1 MEVENYFLNFIEPLS
16 PLAAQS
22 AKKMEE
28 LVYEDS
34 ASSIIKARLFAEEM
48 LKVVY
53 KIENIELPYKY
64 TLFDMI
70 NYLSTEGIFEEDIQ
84 KNFETIR
91 LIGNKAAH
99 QADYDD
105 LGNAIRLH
113 KVMYSL
119 AVWFFESYSKDHDTK
134 VPIYEYPKPQKTA
147 LGQEELNSLI
157 EKQLS
162 KLLRKEIAAVDPEKG
177 NNEAGINTEE
187 KVPTHTVL
195 AKEDDEYELTAL
207 EGQSYLL
214 RELSRLQGS
223 SQEAIENANS
233 FSNFKN
239 YLHVERKIQKDFEAT
254 LRENKDKK
262 TNNLILLCGSV
273 GDGKS
278 HLLAYLKSNTKLL
291 DDYEIFNDATES
303 FSPNKNAMET
313 LEEILNDF
321 SDQKVET
328 STKKVI
334 LAINMGVLHNFISL
348 NHEGYTY
355 ERFTDFVNKSDVFS
369 QNVTTKFSE
378 NQFDLISF
386 SDYQSFEIRKSG
398 VESNFFESLLKKV
411 CNASL
416 DNPFY
421 KAYKKDKENNI
432 YSIIHENYDFLSNS
446 FVQKQIVNLIIK
458 AIIKNKIVVSARSF
472 LNFISDI
479 LIPDEILVEAE
490 MTPFIKLES
499 ALPNLLFNKNDRSEL
514 LNLIS
519 LLDPIHLRSEHIDQ
533 LMIQLN
539 TSINLESVFEE
550 FINNKNAKHWLL
562 PFLMEDEL
570 IKDSFT
576 RFSESFLRITFL
588 LNEDFSK
595 KIANVE
601 FTNFIQSLYSC
612 ERRDIKEIK
621 SLYNLLKQALFKWKG
636 SPKSDYI
643 FINKPTEKFRIAQ
656 YLTLKPS
663 TNHFKL
669 QNDEIL
675 SAFKTYFKLGYSNNE
690 GKDEFLEVDYFIFE
704 LLTKVSNGYRPNKKD
719 EEEGIKFIEF
729 VEKVMQFGD
738 KRHEILVY
746 FPEDKRYYKL
756 SREEFGEHVTF
767 AFKKEK

>member
-1 MEVENYFLNFIEPLS
+1 MEFEKYFLSFIEPLS

-28 LVYEDS
+28 LVFEDS

-48 LKVVY
+48 LKIIY
-53 KIENIELPYKY
+53 TIEEIELPYKFSLY
-64 TLFDMI
+64 EMI
-70 NYLSTEGIFEEDIQ
+70 SYLSAKNFIEDDIQ

-91 LIGNKAAH
+91 IIGNKAAH
-99 QADYDD
+99 QAGYDD
-105 LGNAIRLH
+105 LSNAVKLH
-113 KVMYSL
+113 RVMYDL
-119 AVWFFESYSKDHDTK
+119 AVWFFESYSNDHDTQL
-134 VPIYEYPKPQKTA
+134 PAYENPKHQNKG
-147 LGQEELNSLI
+147 LGQEELTSMI
-157 EKQLS
+157 QKQLS
-162 KLLRKEIAAVDPEKG
+162 ILLRKEVPAFDPKE
-177 NNEAGINTEE
+177 GIE
-187 KVPTHTVL
+187 KV
-195 AKEDDEYELTAL
+195 KEIPEINVSKDHEQEVEEQDQTLL

-214 RELSRLQGS
+214 RELKRLQGS

-233 FSNFKN
+233 FSKFKN
-239 YLHVERKIQKDFEAT
+239 YLHVERKIQKDFEEI
-254 LRENKDKK
+254 LIENKQNK

-278 HLLAYLKSNTKLL
+278 HLLAYLKSNSDLL
-291 DDYEIFNDATES
+291 DEYEIFNDATES
-303 FSPNKNAMET
+303 FSPNKNALET
-313 LEEILNDF
+313 LGEILSDF

-334 LAINMGVLHNFISL
+334 LAINMGVLHNFISQ
-348 NHEGYTY
+348 NREGYTY
-355 ERFTDFVNKSDVFS
+355 ERFKVFVNNSEVFG
-369 QNVTTKFSE
+369 QNVTTKYSE

-411 CNASL
+411 CNPTM

-421 KAYKKDKENNI
+421 KAYKKDKENNV
-432 YSIIHENYDFLSNS
+432 YSIIHENYDFLSNEY
-446 FVQKQIVNLIIK
+446 VQKQIVNLIIK

-472 LNFISDI
+472 LNFVSDI
-479 LIPDEILVEAE
+479 LIPDEILAEAE
-490 MTPFIKLES
+490 MTPFLKLES
-499 ALPNLLFNKNDRSEL
+499 TLPNLLFNKNDRSEL

-519 LLDPIHLRSEHIDQ
+519 SLDPIHLRSEQIDQ

-539 TSINLESVFEE
+539 TSNKLESVFDE
-550 FINNKNAKHWLL
+550 FINNKNAKHWLI

-570 IKDSFT
+570 TKGTFT

-588 LNEDFSK
+588 LNEEFSK
-595 KIANVE
+595 KIVNVE
-601 FTNFIQSLYSC
+601 FTNFINSLYSC
-612 ERRDIKEIK
+612 ERGEIREIR
-621 SLYNLLKQALFKWKG
+621 SLYNLLKQAIFKWKG

-656 YLTLKPS
+656 SLTLKPC
-663 TNHFKL
+663 TNHFNF
-669 QNDEIL
+669 QSEDIL
-675 SAFKTYFKLGYSNNE
+675 SAFKTYFVLGYSNNE
-690 GKDEFLEVDYFIFE
+690 GKEEFLEVDYFIFE